1 MIDELVKGFKIDLPP
16 ASSSL
21 LGPTPPRLSAYLP
34 LDQSSASGDAA
45 WDEKRAL
52 VASSSAGFS
61 GKGRRIL
68 SFVPP
73 TAGQLKPS
81 EAFVQASL
89 LLC

>member
-21 LGPTPPRLSAYLP
+21 LGPTLPRLSAYLP
-34 LDQSSASGDAA
+34 LDRSSAVDDVA

-52 VASSSAGFS
+52 ATSSSIASS

-73 TAGQLKPS
+73 TAGKSKAVLSPDNP
-81 EAFVQASL
+81 SL
-89 LLC
+89 LN